1 MIDDQLKFV
10 TKIVLLITILYFGAL
25 GTDLVFIPF
34 LSVHLGV
41 AKLLDPD
48 MVPYFGIMLLSFAFF
63 STISLLRNSRKLL
76 KPVMLTI
83 FGANIGS
90 LLANLYQYMFEN
102 LQVDTVYLIVGVET
116 FIGAVLCLLVLCSMP
131 PTKTSEPLNRNAE
144 VDV

>member
-63 STISLLRNSRKLL
+63 STISLLRNKNDAA
-76 KPVMLTI
+76 
-83 FGANIGS
+83 F
-90 LLANLYQYMFEN
+90 
-102 LQVDTVYLIVGVET
+102 TVFQHLWQQMV
-116 FIGAVLCLLVLCSMP
+116 S
-131 PTKTSEPLNRNAE
+131 
-144 VDV
+144 